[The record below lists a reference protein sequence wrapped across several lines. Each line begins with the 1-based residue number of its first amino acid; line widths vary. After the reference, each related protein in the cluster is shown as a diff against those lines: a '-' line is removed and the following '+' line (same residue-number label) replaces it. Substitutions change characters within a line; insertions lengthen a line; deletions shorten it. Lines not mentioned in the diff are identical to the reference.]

1 MLVDI
6 GDVLGQTQVAVS
18 VRLVL
23 DQPEE
28 VETGKQRSR
37 QLNVLLDALP
47 GIVAAIGRVGC
58 CQNGA
63 ACVERGHDASLETRR
78 REKNKK
84 QKTVMT
90 ESYT

>member
-18 VRLVL
+18 VGLVL

-28 VETGKQRSR
+28 VEPGKQRGR

-63 ACVERGHDASLETRR
+63 TCVERGHDPGLETKTK
-78 REKNKK
+78 KNKK
-84 QKTVMT
+84 KR
-90 ESYT
+90 

>member
-1 MLVDI
+1 MLVDV
-6 GDVLGQTQVAVS
+6 GDVLGQTQVTVS
-18 VRLVL
+18 VGLVL

-37 QLNVLLDALP
+37 QLNVLLDALA

-63 ACVERGHDASLETRR
+63 ARVERGHDAGLETR
-78 REKNKK
+78 KTNK
-84 QKTVMT
+84 QKKHG
-90 ESYT
+90 